1 MSPTGASR
9 PRLSPGRNIV
19 VKFGRGAALG
29 TAAVVAVLLVAC
41 GSDDKKDTLSTV
53 TVAQDTAP
61 APTPQLQRQPT
72 PTQELDAAASQPENR
87 VISIGIS
94 DVKFSPNRWSVALE
108 EPITIRVTNNDSQQ
122 HNLRIAGLD
131 GEFETQDDA
140 ITDPEALQPGES
152 GELTFAPQV
161 SGNYTFR
168 CDFHPASMGG
178 QIEVNASSP

>member
-19 VKFGRGAALG
+19 VKFGRSAALG

-122 HNLRIAGLD
+122 HNLRIAGPD
-131 GEFETQDDA
+131 GQFRTDDDIA
-140 ITDPEALQPGES
+140 VSGFVNPGAS
-152 GELTFAPQV
+152 GEASGKIDAPGQ
-161 SGNYTFR
+161 YPFR
-168 CDFHPASMGG
+168 DDFNPTLLAGTLIV
-178 QIEVNASSP
+178 Q